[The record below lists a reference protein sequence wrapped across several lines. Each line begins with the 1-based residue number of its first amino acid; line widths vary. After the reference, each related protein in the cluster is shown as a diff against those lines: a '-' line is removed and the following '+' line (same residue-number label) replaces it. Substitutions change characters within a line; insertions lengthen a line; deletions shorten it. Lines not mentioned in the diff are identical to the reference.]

1 MPAPTLRVLR
11 KLRALRG
18 REWIDLFAAQF
29 ALVKTQ
35 LRMKRI
41 PVGTLTARA
50 SATPQEESGDRERAH
65 ALALAV
71 SRAADYGVFRPFCLV
86 RAMALQELLDSN
98 GIRGSAV
105 RVGVR
110 SDRGKFSAHAWVVW
124 RNELLGDRADHIA
137 RFTEVSDLRV
147 LMDR

>member
-1 MPAPTLRVLR
+1 MPTAALRVLR
-11 KLRALRG
+11 RLGSLRG

-35 LRMKRI
+35 IRVKRT

-50 SATPQEESGDRERAH
+50 ESATVQPTGDRARAH

-86 RAMALQELLDSN
+86 RALALQDLLDSN
-98 GIRGSAV
+98 AIRGSAV

-110 SDRGKFSAHAWVVW
+110 REGGQFSAHAWVVW
-124 RNELLGDRADHIA
+124 RDEPLGDRADHVA

-147 LMDR
+147 LVDR

>member
-1 MPAPTLRVLR
+1 VPALIPHILH
-11 KLRALRG
+11 KLRALRR

-35 LRMKRI
+35 MRMKRI
-41 PVGTLTARA
+41 PVGTLTVRDT
-50 SATPQEESGDRERAH
+50 ATPELESGDRERAH
-65 ALALAV
+65 ALARAV

-110 SDRGKFSAHAWVVW
+110 REAGEFSAHAWVVW
-124 RNELLGDRADHIA
+124 RNELLGDREDHVA